1 MIRSERLSAT
11 AHRRRTPTGG
21 PFAWALIALA
31 AVAVIWLPTTVTAQE
46 APTPRSL
53 DLVGFLDLVERNS
66 LQLEN
71 ARTDR
76 SLAATQE
83 DLVRSQI
90 YPFVA
95 GQAGY
100 DRNFLDIEQAV
111 PVAANAAQEVPGS
124 VLGFNGGSYYPL
136 ATREIDVNRDNEFSL
151 GLSVQQ
157 KIFDMSVFRA
167 LEASRQF
174 TDLTGTVYEASRQGI
189 LTEAKRL
196 FFQVLLLQEVLD
208 VRRSSEEIA
217 RDNFL
222 ETQRRAEAGIASP
235 MEVLR
240 AEVNWKITE
249 PDTSQAERNLNVAL
263 QSLKTLAGIPRDE
276 EVALAGSFDE
286 FPPVPSFGDA
296 FGERINRPD
305 YQALL
310 NQQRLRELNISAQ
323 RAAFYPSL
331 SASLTWGWQRSD
343 DGFDLSDGTS
353 VLSAGLALT
362 VPIFYGG
369 SRFASLT
376 EAELEL
382 RRTRTE
388 IAMQDESIATE
399 LDRIRLTLDE
409 ASLRIQ
415 SARQTLA
422 TAERAYA
429 VTETS
434 VESGLATQLEL
445 KDARVSLEG
454 ARLNHLSAVFDYLSA
469 YFDWQLATGRGDEGL

>member
-1 MIRSERLSAT
+1 MPYRFS
-11 AHRRRTPTGG
+11 HRAAG
-21 PFAWALIALA
+21 AALLIALVALA
-31 AVAVIWLPTTVTAQE
+31 APAATYAQAGSAE
-46 APTPRSL
+46 AL
-53 DLVGFLDLVERNS
+53 DLARFLDFVERNS

-76 SLAATQE
+76 SLAETQE

-90 YPFVA
+90 YPFIA

-100 DRNFLDIEQAV
+100 TRNFLDIEQAV
-111 PVAANAAQEVPGS
+111 PVAADGS
-124 VLGFNGGSYYPL
+124 GDGVTYPL
-136 ATREIDVNRDNEFSL
+136 VTQEIDVNRDNEFSL

-196 FFQVLLLQEVLD
+196 FFQVLLLQEVLE

-263 QSLKTLAGIPRDE
+263 QGLKSLAGIPRDA
-276 EVALAGSFDE
+276 EVSLEGSLDE
-286 FPPVPSFGDA
+286 FPPLPSFGDA
-296 FGERINRPD
+296 FADRINRPD
-305 YQALL
+305 YQALV

-343 DGFDLSDGTS
+343 DGFELSDGTS
-353 VLSAGLALT
+353 VLTAGLALT
-362 VPIFYGG
+362 IPIFYGG

-388 IAMQDESIATE
+388 IALQDESIATE

-409 ASLRIQ
+409 ASLRIE

-445 KDARVSLEG
+445 KDARVSLEA